1 MIITSAKRL
10 GGTSSPG
17 RTPSPMVF
25 GYPRLFYKLLAL
37 ILYLQGIIIIIIM
50 TVVIL
55 MVSILFKEAPYSGFF
70 WDTRRVFLNGSS
82 LITGLI

>member
-55 MVSILFKEAPYSGFF
+55 MVSILFKEAPYSGVF

>member
-70 WDTRRVFLNGSS
+70 WDTRRVFL
-82 LITGLI
+82 

>member
-55 MVSILFKEAPYSGFF
+55 MVSILFKEAP
-70 WDTRRVFLNGSS
+70 
-82 LITGLI
+82 

>member
-37 ILYLQGIIIIIIM
+37 ILYLQGIIIM

-55 MVSILFKEAPYSGFF
+55 MVSILFKEAP
-70 WDTRRVFLNGSS
+70 
-82 LITGLI
+82 

>member
-55 MVSILFKEAPYSGFF
+55 MVSILFKEAPYSVFF
-70 WDTRRVFLNGSS
+70 GTREEYF
-82 LITGLI
+82 

>member
-1 MIITSAKRL
+1 MGVPIMIITSAKRL

-55 MVSILFKEAPYSGFF
+55 MVSILFKEAP
-70 WDTRRVFLNGSS
+70 
-82 LITGLI
+82 